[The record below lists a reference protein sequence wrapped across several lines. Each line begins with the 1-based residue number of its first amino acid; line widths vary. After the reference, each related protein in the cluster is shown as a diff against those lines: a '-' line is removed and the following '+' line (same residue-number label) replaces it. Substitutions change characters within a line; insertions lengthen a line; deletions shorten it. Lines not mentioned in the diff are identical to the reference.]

1 MKTCPHCERLIPD
14 DAKICGFCGE
24 KFNVNPANIEPPV
37 AVVPPTEPE
46 VAQIVEEEQATRI
59 AEEQPAATVVEEQAT
74 RIAEEQPAA
83 TVVEDMQATRIVE
96 EPQPAPV
103 TEEPQVAPR
112 PVYNEPVNPPDE
124 PPKKSNRNLIIGL
137 ISALVALLIGGG
149 VTWLITNDK
158 LHFGKGADASSL
170 VPEADDEF
178 EKEDKTDFT
187 RHEREEYGYDY
198 DTTDYVIEEPIEDDG
213 PAYDDGMVEDYLGRV
228 RVTGVNV
235 RLRSTPRISDYN
247 ILTDSRGKN
256 LHPYKGQILTC
267 IDEEG
272 DFYYVYFNDMPC
284 YISKQFAVFID
295 E

>member
-37 AVVPPTEPE
+37 VVVPPTEPE

-59 AEEQPAATVVEEQAT
+59 AEEQPAANVVEDMQAT

-83 TVVEDMQATRIVE
+83 TVVEEQATRIAE
-96 EPQPAPV
+96 EQPAPV

-149 VTWLITNDK
+149 VTWLITNGK
-158 LHFGKGADASSL
+158 LNFGNSSDSSSL
-170 VPEADDEF
+170 VPEADEEF
-178 EKEDKTDFT
+178 MKEDKTDFT
-187 RHEREEYGYDY
+187 RHEREVYDY
-198 DTTDYVIEEPIEDDG
+198 DTTDYVIEEPFEDDG

-235 RLRSTPRISDYN
+235 RLRSTPQISDYN
-247 ILTDSRGKN
+247 ILTDRKGKN

-284 YISKQFAVFID
+284 YIAKQFAEFID

>member
-37 AVVPPTEPE
+37 VVVPPTEPE

-59 AEEQPAATVVEEQAT
+59 AEEQPAANVVEDMQAT

-83 TVVEDMQATRIVE
+83 TVVEEQATRIAE
-96 EPQPAPV
+96 EQPAPV

-149 VTWLITNDK
+149 VTWLITNGK
-158 LHFGKGADASSL
+158 LNFGNSSDSSSL
-170 VPEADDEF
+170 VPEADEEF
-178 EKEDKTDFT
+178 MKEDKTDFT
-187 RHEREEYGYDY
+187 RHEREVYDY
-198 DTTDYVIEEPIEDDG
+198 DTTDYVIEEPFEDDG

-235 RLRSTPRISDYN
+235 RLRSTPQISDYN
-247 ILTDSRGKN
+247 ILTDRKGKN

>member
-59 AEEQPAATVVEEQAT
+59 AEELPAATVVEEQAT

-103 TEEPQVAPR
+103 TEEPQVAPK

-137 ISALVALLIGGG
+137 ISALVALVPMPDPLI
-149 VTWLITNDK
+149 W
-158 LHFGKGADASSL
+158 ARSSSSSISWPAFSMARIME
-170 VPEADDEF
+170 PE
-178 EKEDKTDFT
+178 
-187 RHEREEYGYDY
+187 
-198 DTTDYVIEEPIEDDG
+198 
-213 PAYDDGMVEDYLGRV
+213 L
-228 RVTGVNV
+228 
-235 RLRSTPRISDYN
+235 
-247 ILTDSRGKN
+247 
-256 LHPYKGQILTC
+256 
-267 IDEEG
+267 
-272 DFYYVYFNDMPC
+272 
-284 YISKQFAVFID
+284 
-295 E
+295 